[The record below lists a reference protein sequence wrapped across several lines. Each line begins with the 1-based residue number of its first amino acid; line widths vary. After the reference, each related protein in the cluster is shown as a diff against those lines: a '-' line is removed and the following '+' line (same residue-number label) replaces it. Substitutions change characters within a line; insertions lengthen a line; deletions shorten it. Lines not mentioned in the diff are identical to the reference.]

1 MINFNVSFSVLISFV
16 KFVASMAEH
25 DSDGD
30 VVCDTS
36 GYCACP
42 SDRRSHAMVPIILNK
57 TCCMFGKQS
66 GSGDVIGSLY
76 RTTL

>member
-36 GYCACP
+36 GYY
-42 SDRRSHAMVPIILNK
+42 L
-57 TCCMFGKQS
+57 T
-66 GSGDVIGSLY
+66 GDHMQWSQLKRAVCSVSSRGQV
-76 RTTL
+76 T

>member
-36 GYCACP
+36 GYYACP
-42 SDRRSHAMVPIILNK
+42 SDRGSHRMVPIE